1 MAVRDTLL
9 VIDTAE
15 RDYQSLSSRAEQ
27 LGIRFCFLSDPD
39 EALARSTF
47 DDVLACLINIEL
59 RGMTGLELYERLRP
73 RLENIPVFMVDD
85 QCDSANEIAVL
96 ATGRLHYL
104 CKPVEAALLDALA
117 PAAHGRESMDN
128 RPGG

>member
-1 MAVRDTLL
+1 V
-9 VIDTAE
+9 
-15 RDYQSLSSRAEQ
+15 
-27 LGIRFCFLSDPD
+27 
-39 EALARSTF
+39 
-47 DDVLACLINIEL
+47 
-59 RGMTGLELYERLRP
+59 TGLELYERLRP